1 MKNEFIHNF
10 SDEPWDH
17 SEFPRPLVT
26 VDYDR
31 DGRVIR
37 VVAVGRDAYSRTYT
51 CPKCRAIDSTQCDFA
66 VDWQGQVKQ
75 YQIEEAREAGCRVQ
89 FYTDKFARTGS
100 YFD

>member
-1 MKNEFIHNF
+1 MRKFIHNF

-31 DGRVIR
+31 NGRVIR
-37 VVAVGRDAYSRTYT
+37 VVAVGRDAVTRTYI
-51 CPKCRAIDSTQCDFA
+51 CPKCGSSDSTRCDF
-66 VDWQGQVKQ
+66 VINWHGHVKQ
-75 YQIEEAREAGCRVQ
+75 YQTEEARKAGCRVQ
-89 FYTDKFARTGS
+89 FYTDKFARTWS